1 MVVVGW
7 PGEGGL
13 HVRSDSDCCWDVKSE
28 AEETHRNVKTVGAF
42 EVEGTL
48 GTADSNA
55 ATVSSNSST
64 FLIT

>member
-1 MVVVGW
+1 MGGKE
-7 PGEGGL
+7 GEL
-13 HVRSDSDCCWDVKSE
+13 NVRSDSNCCWDVKSE
-28 AEETHRNVKTVGAF
+28 AEEMHHNVKMVGAF

-48 GTADSNA
+48 GTADSKA